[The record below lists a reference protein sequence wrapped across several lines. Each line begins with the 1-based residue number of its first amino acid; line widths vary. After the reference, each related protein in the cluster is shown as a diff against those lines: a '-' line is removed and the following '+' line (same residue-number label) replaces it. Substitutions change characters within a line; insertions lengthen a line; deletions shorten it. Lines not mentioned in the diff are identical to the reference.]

1 MGAESSVPLALAF
14 VAGTASFLSPC
25 HLAVVPAFLTVLG
38 GSVVDGRAVATTDRA
53 VLLRRATLFILGF
66 SLVMVALGMSVGL
79 AGYLVYDRVP
89 LLRKLGGVL
98 LLIFGLHT
106 LGILR
111 VPLLYR
117 ELRWRPSLQA
127 LPRDSAAFV
136 TGLAFGVGWTPC
148 VGPVLAAILL
158 LAAETTTVWQGGA
171 LLGLYAAGLS
181 LPFFGLALLLDR
193 SPALVRRLRG
203 SSAAVELATGVM
215 LLAMGVLVY
224 TNQLQRV
231 ASFVGGWSPL

>member
-1 MGAESSVPLALAF
+1 M
-14 VAGTASFLSPC
+14 
-25 HLAVVPAFLTVLG
+25 
-38 GSVVDGRAVATTDRA
+38 
-53 VLLRRATLFILGF
+53 
-66 SLVMVALGMSVGL
+66 
-79 AGYLVYDRVP
+79 P
-89 LLRKLGGVL
+89 LLRKVGGVL

-117 ELRWRPSLQA
+117 ELRWRPGVQR
-127 LPRDSAAFV
+127 LPRDGAALV

-171 LLGLYAAGLS
+171 LLALYAAGLS

-193 SPALVRRLRG
+193 SPTVVRRLRT
-203 SSAAVELATGVM
+203 SAASVQVATGLM
-215 LLAMGVLVY
+215 LLALGVLVY

>member
-1 MGAESSVPLALAF
+1 MGAESVPLALAF
-14 VAGTASFLSPC
+14 LAGTASFLSPC

-38 GSVVDGRAVATTDRA
+38 GSVVDGRCIAAPDRA
-53 VLLRRATLFILGF
+53 VLIRHAALFIVGF
-66 SLVMVALGMSVGL
+66 SLVMIALGMSVGL

-89 LLRKLGGVL
+89 LLRKVGGVL

-106 LGILR
+106 LGMLR

-117 ELRWRPSLQA
+117 ELRWRPALRR
-127 LPRDSAAFV
+127 LPRDSAALV
-136 TGLAFGVGWTPC
+136 TGVAFGVGWTPC

-171 LLGLYAAGLS
+171 LLALYAAGLS

-193 SPALVRRLRG
+193 SPAVVRRLR
-203 SSAAVELATGVM
+203 SSAATVQMTTGVM
-215 LLAMGVLVY
+215 LLALGVLVY

-231 ASFVGGWSPL
+231 AALVGGWSPL